1 MFVLFII
8 CWFQEEELNNNRG
21 EDRVRSHHAQGPGKR
36 AGRTGWPQH
45 VWALELKPWSVTQS
59 RELLTGPTQPRF
71 IYKEILRYDKVASDT
86 VAPCQLASQTLTSW
100 LRRRQLG
107 GTLRLWR
114 TELFAVWAGDQENIQ
129 VIIDW
134 GFNKLC
140 ETQTY
145 YRYRFPEIHNTVG
158 AGDPSSIYSAS
169 ALIWCMPNRLSIIFT
184 RNLIF

>member
-1 MFVLFII
+1 MTLSHAAGRTFISKPIELVFFII

-21 EDRVRSHHAQGPGKR
+21 EDRVRSHHAHPGPGKR

-86 VAPCQLASQTLTSW
+86 VAPCQLASQILTSW

-107 GTLRLWR
+107 GTLMPAAAPRQRDMMRRWEQWDIITRAVTRLCLPPWVGNSQL
-114 TELFAVWAGDQENIQ
+114 TMFFLSM
-129 VIIDW
+129 
-134 GFNKLC
+134 
-140 ETQTY
+140 
-145 YRYRFPEIHNTVG
+145 IH
-158 AGDPSSIYSAS
+158 
-169 ALIWCMPNRLSIIFT
+169 F
-184 RNLIF
+184 